1 MVKLV
6 LVIVKLCLLAATM
19 IKRLFLYLRSL
30 PTDFPL
36 KTKETTMG
44 VFTPGNLPRP

>member
-1 MVKLV
+1 MVKFV

-19 IKRLFLYLRSL
+19 IKSLSLYLRSL
-30 PTDFPL
+30 PADFPP
-36 KTKETTMG
+36 KTKESAMG